1 MGDAFYA
8 TAPRGGSL
16 HPPEREDAE
25 PGLLYDSVVALPGPM
40 PGAPWDVQHH
50 DEYGARPWTFQ
61 LAGDGKTLTLS
72 LHSRHLIPDHL
83 AQFALQRGA
92 LANKQ

>member
-50 DEYGARPWTFQ
+50 DEYGARP
-61 LAGDGKTLTLS
+61 
-72 LHSRHLIPDHL
+72 
-83 AQFALQRGA
+83 
-92 LANKQ
+92 